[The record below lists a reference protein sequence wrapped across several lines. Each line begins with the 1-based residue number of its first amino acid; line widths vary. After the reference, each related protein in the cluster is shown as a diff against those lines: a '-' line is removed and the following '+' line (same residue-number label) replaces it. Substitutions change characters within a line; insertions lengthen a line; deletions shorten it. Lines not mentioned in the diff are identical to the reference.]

1 MGTPLRVFAAAWA
14 YRYGASVFTDEFFVR
29 PGQRPK
35 VGRAL
40 SLPAPVSAAG
50 VREMVI
56 AESMKEV
63 R

>member
-1 MGTPLRVFAAAWA
+1 MVPAFSPEKF
-14 YRYGASVFTDEFFVR
+14 YGR

-35 VGRAL
+35 VGHTF

-50 VREMVI
+50 DREMVI
-56 AESMKEV
+56 AGSMKEV